1 MLYIIIAIK
10 GQTEILRE
18 IKINFDLAIIIIIIK
33 KENIIINFTNHQNH
47 IFSSIKLRV
56 LNNPLA
62 FDHSGLQ
69 RIPINA
75 IYTLR

>member
-18 IKINFDLAIIIIIIK
+18 MNFDLAIIIIIIK
-33 KENIIINFTNHQNH
+33 KENIIINFTNHHH
-47 IFSSIKLRV
+47 ILLNQLRV